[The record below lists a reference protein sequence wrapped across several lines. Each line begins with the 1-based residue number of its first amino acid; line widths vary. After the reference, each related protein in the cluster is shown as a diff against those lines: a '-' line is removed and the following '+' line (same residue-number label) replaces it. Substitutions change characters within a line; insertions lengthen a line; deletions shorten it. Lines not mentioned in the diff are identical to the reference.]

1 MSERRFNRTHVAGLT
16 AGAFVG
22 GVILASGL
30 QLTPGTQAAS
40 FLQAT
45 ATPTRQEVRP
55 VAELSQAFISIAES
69 VTPAVVAIETERTGR
84 RGMPRENIPQELRE
98 MFPFEIPE
106 RGGRGPQQASGSGF
120 IISPDGYIVTNN
132 HVIEGT
138 TKITVVLSDN
148 RQLTAR
154 LVGRD
159 PNTDV
164 AVIKVEGGNFPSVRL
179 GSSDGARIGEWVL
192 AIGNPLDLG
201 TTVTSGII
209 SAKGRPIRVLGESGT
224 GGRWAIED
232 FIQTDAPINPGNSGG
247 PLVNLRGEVVGV
259 NSAIASPTGF
269 YAGYGFAVPI
279 DLARKV
285 ADDLVKYGKVRRPVL
300 GITLK
305 DVRPEDAEVFRLP
318 RIAGVVV
325 NDFAQGTPSAAR
337 EAGIRQGDVIVG
349 VDGTPVER
357 TGQLQRMVAT
367 RRPGDTV
374 TLEVIRSGERRRV
387 RVRLA
392 EAPADAEPRAQREEA
407 APADPALG
415 NDLARRRLG
424 ITVEPLTAV
433 LAKQYGLRATQGVI
447 VAQSDRFGPAGRQ
460 GIGRGV
466 RIVTVDGEPA
476 TDVAA
481 FRRLVE
487 RKRAGQVVSLIV
499 EDQSGQ
505 QRIENVRLVP

>member
-16 AGAFVG
+16 AGAFAG
-22 GVILASGL
+22 GILLASGL
-30 QLTPGTQAAS
+30 QFTPGMHAS
-40 FLQAT
+40 VLMQTPAV
-45 ATPTRQEVRP
+45 PTRQDVRP

-69 VTPAVVAIETERTGR
+69 VTPAVVAITMERRAGSRTSSR
-84 RGMPRENIPQELRE
+84 RDIPEELRD
-98 MFPFEIPE
+98 MLPFDIPE
-106 RGGRGPQQASGSGF
+106 GGGRGPQEGSGSGF
-120 IISPDGYIVTNN
+120 IISPDGYIITNN
-132 HVIEGT
+132 HVVEGAD
-138 TKITVVLSDN
+138 KITVVLSDN
-148 RQLTAR
+148 RSLVAR
-154 LVGRD
+154 VVGRD

-164 AVIKVEGGNFPSVRL
+164 AVIKVEGSQFPVVRL
-179 GSSDGARIGEWVL
+179 GTSDGARIGEWVL

-209 SAKGRPIRVLGESGT
+209 SAKGRPLPILREST
-224 GGRWAIED
+224 GSRWAIED

-285 ADDLVKYGKVRRPVL
+285 ADDLMRYGRVRRPAL

-325 NDFAQGTPSAAR
+325 NDLTAGTSAAR

-349 VDGTPVER
+349 VNGAPVER

-367 RRPGDTV
+367 HQPGETI
-374 TLEVIRSGERRRV
+374 TLDIIRAGERRRV

-392 EAPADAEPRAQREEA
+392 EAPTEPEQRAQREVT
-407 APADPALG
+407 APVQPVR
-415 NDLARRRLG
+415 NDVARQRLG
-424 ITVEPLTAV
+424 ITVEPLTAA
-433 LAKQYGLRATQGVI
+433 LAKQYGLRSTTGVV
-447 VAQSDRFGPAGRQ
+447 VAESDRFGPAGRQ
-460 GIGRGV
+460 GIGRGD
-466 RIVTVDGEPA
+466 RIVSVDGQPVP
-476 TDVAA
+476 DVAA

-487 RKRAGQVVSLIV
+487 RKRAGQIVSLIL
-499 EDQSGQ
+499 EDRSAQ
-505 QRIENVRLVP
+505 QRIENIRLAP

>member
-1 MSERRFNRTHVAGLT
+1 MPERRFNRTHVAGLT
-16 AGAFVG
+16 AGAFAG
-22 GVILASGL
+22 GLLLASGL
-30 QLTPGTQAAS
+30 QFTPGMHAAA
-40 FLQAT
+40 LMQTPAQ
-45 ATPTRQEVRP
+45 PTRQDVRP

-69 VTPAVVAIETERTGR
+69 VTPAVVAIEMERAGR
-84 RGMPRENIPQELRE
+84 RTSNRRDIPEELRD
-98 MFPFEIPE
+98 MLPFDVPE
-106 RGGRGPQQASGSGF
+106 GGGRGPQQGSGSGF
-120 IISPDGYIVTNN
+120 IISPDGYIITNN
-132 HVIEGT
+132 HVVEGAD
-138 TKITVVLSDN
+138 KITVVLSDN
-148 RQLTAR
+148 RSLVAR
-154 LVGRD
+154 VVGRD

-164 AVIKVEGGNFPSVRL
+164 AVIKVEGSGFPVVRL
-179 GSSDGARIGEWVL
+179 GTSDGTKIGEWVL

-209 SAKGRPIRVLGESGT
+209 SAKGRPLPILREST
-224 GGRWAIED
+224 GSRWAIED

-285 ADDLVKYGKVRRPVL
+285 ADDLMRYGKVRRPAL

-325 NDFAQGTPSAAR
+325 NDLTPGTSAAR

-349 VDGTPVER
+349 VNGAEVER

-367 RRPGDTV
+367 HQPGETI
-374 TLEVIRSGERRRV
+374 TLDVIRGGERRQV

-392 EAPADAEPRAQREEA
+392 EAPTEPEQRASREVT
-407 APADPALG
+407 APVQPVR
-415 NDLARRRLG
+415 NDVARQRLG
-424 ITVEPLTAV
+424 ITVEPLTAA
-433 LAKQYGLRATQGVI
+433 LAKQYGLRSTSGVVVAEYDRAGPAARQGV
-447 VAQSDRFGPAGRQ
+447 V
-460 GIGRGV
+460 RGV
-466 RIVTVDGEPA
+466 RIVSVDGQPVN
-476 TDVAA
+476 DVAT

-499 EDQSGQ
+499 EFTNGQ
-505 QRIENVRLVP
+505 QGVENIRLSE

>member
-16 AGAFVG
+16 AGAFAG
-22 GVILASGL
+22 GLLLASGL
-30 QLTPGTQAAS
+30 QFTPGMHAAS
-40 FLQAT
+40 LVQTPAV
-45 ATPTRQEVRP
+45 PTRSEVRP

-69 VTPAVVAIETERTGR
+69 VTPAVVAITMERTGR
-84 RGMPRENIPQELRE
+84 RASSRRDIPEELRD
-98 MFPFEIPE
+98 MLPFDIPE
-106 RGGRGPQQASGSGF
+106 GGGGRGPQEGSGSGF
-120 IISPDGYIVTNN
+120 IISPDGYIITNN
-132 HVIEGT
+132 HVVEGAD
-138 TKITVVLSDN
+138 KITVVLSDN
-148 RQLTAR
+148 RSLVAR
-154 LVGRD
+154 VVGRD

-164 AVIKVEGGNFPSVRL
+164 AVIKVEGSRFPVVRL
-179 GSSDGARIGEWVL
+179 GTSDGTKIGEWVL

-209 SAKGRPIRVLGESGT
+209 SAKGRPLPILREST
-224 GGRWAIED
+224 GSRWAIED

-285 ADDLVKYGKVRRPVL
+285 ADDLMRYGRVRRPAL

-325 NDFAQGTPSAAR
+325 NDLTAGTSAAR

-349 VDGTPVER
+349 VNGAAVER

-367 RRPGDTV
+367 HQPGETV
-374 TLEVIRSGERRRV
+374 TLDIIRAGERRQV

-392 EAPADAEPRAQREEA
+392 EAPTEPEQRAQREVT
-407 APADPALG
+407 APVQPVR
-415 NDLARRRLG
+415 NDVARQRLG

-433 LAKQYGLRATQGVI
+433 LAKQYGLRSTTGVV
-447 VAQSDRFGPAGRQ
+447 VAEADRSGPAARQ
-460 GIGRGV
+460 GIVRGV
-466 RIVTVDGEPA
+466 RIVSVDGQPVN
-476 TDVAA
+476 DVTA

-487 RKRAGQVVSLIV
+487 RKRAGQVVSLV
-499 EDQSGQ
+499 LEFNNGQ
-505 QRIENVRLVP
+505 QGIENIRLAE